1 MCVCVCARA
10 RVCVHAHTCR
20 HTHTNTTPSHCN
32 RVKWKEKGPSSYMC
46 SSFSPPSWVTNS
58 GGWRIYLA
66 KFAPVFPILTLLLQ
80 NRKEYPNVLSFGG
93 QKCNGVSSWFSLFPP
108 YIKDNKVTRF
118 LIWNPTCFPGSL
130 LQPTQTQTFTSKTE
144 AVGKIFLAAE
154 MGSCHQ
160 DMAGFLLY
168 CLPALAPVLQ
178 RELYVISLADMWRPV
193 ICLPFGSAAAHKSI
207 TLPGKFKL
215 VLQPP

>member
-1 MCVCVCARA
+1 M
-10 RVCVHAHTCR
+10 
-20 HTHTNTTPSHCN
+20 HTHADTRTQTPLPHT
-32 RVKWKEKGPSSYMC
+32 VI
-46 SSFSPPSWVTNS
+46 
-58 GGWRIYLA
+58 GWNGKRRALVATCALHSLPLLGLLILA
-66 KFAPVFPILTLLLQ
+66 GEEYIAPVFPILTLLLQ